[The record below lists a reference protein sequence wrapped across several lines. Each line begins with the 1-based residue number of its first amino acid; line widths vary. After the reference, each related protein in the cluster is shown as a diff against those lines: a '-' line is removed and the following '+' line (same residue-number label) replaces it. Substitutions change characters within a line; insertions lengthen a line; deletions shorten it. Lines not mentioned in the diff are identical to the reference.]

1 MSKIYIN
8 YFFCIANVPL
18 KLEQLGK
25 SVFSELDG
33 NPPMWITKKSP
44 EEVYVNQAKVVFH
57 LANYEHNNTYG
68 KPQVRISKLL
78 FNLKRCLLTFVCK

>member
-1 MSKIYIN
+1 MWF
-8 YFFCIANVPL
+8 YFVFTANVPM

-44 EEVYVNQAKVVFH
+44 EEIYINQAKVVSNM
-57 LANYEHNNTYG
+57 ANYEHTNSLG
-68 KPQVRISKLL
+68 KPQVRINYLVVERSLL
-78 FNLKRCLLTFVCK
+78 IFVEK